1 MDIFT
6 IVLYALGA
14 IVFVCGIVS
23 IIAHLR
29 YQERSQRLPEA
40 CKYLDLAQRN
50 ESLHADNANL
60 KKENDELAAIH
71 EEAIAKKKWLEANR
85 DIVLSLEEDRKKQE
99 EIKASYEG
107 YLDKLSGLIPE
118 VQEKSKEHEKLSGQ
132 ILSAQEI
139 VQEKNA
145 AIRGLDERLAEM
157 RTERAELEAR
167 NASLIKENETQAVEN
182 ETAVRKLRELQDSVG
197 AEADKLANISA
208 EYTEKNK
215 EYDKLSGQILSAQE
229 IVQEKNAAIRGLD
242 ERLAEMR
249 TERAELEAK
258 NASLMKENETH
269 VIENETAIRKLRELQ
284 DSVGAEADKLA
295 NISAEFD
302 EKNKEYE
309 AIEGKINLAKETIQE
324 KTNSIEKLDE
334 QLNEMRNEKAE
345 LESKNASLTK
355 ENESLSCENE
365 ATAHKLRELQDSVGT
380 ETDKLSNISAEY
392 TEKSKQFAILE
403 GKINLAQETIQE
415 KIVSVE
421 KLDEQ
426 LVAMRTE
433 KADLEARNASLK
445 KENETQVVE
454 NEAAVR
460 KLRELQDSVGAEAD
474 KLAVISAEYTEK
486 KTDLDSYQTRKDAL
500 LKEID
505 ILKDTIETIKKETGT
520 QTTTSEEV
528 LKDLWEP
535 IVFPRLSPPKK
546 VKSELD
552 LLANTKEYIRGKK
565 LYFPDR
571 VIHAFHTSLKCN
583 DISPITVLA
592 GISGTGKSE
601 LPKCYAEGMGIHFS
615 MLAVQPRW
623 DSPQDLL
630 GFYNYMENKYK
641 ATELARALVRFDRY
655 NRENWGAIPK
665 ACDDRSDRMLLVLLD
680 EMNLARVEYYFSEF
694 LSKLETR
701 RGVDPDDEKDR
712 VKAEIELELTGRAPL
727 RIYADRN
734 ILFTGTMNED
744 ESTQTLSDKVLDR
757 ANVLRFGKPKSTN
770 IAEKVRNSNPRSPR
784 SEGLTYEC
792 WHEWCVDAKDV
803 KMDEQVSEW
812 INRLNNA
819 MEELQKPFGHRVAQA
834 IVAYIENYPKGVAN
848 GKEKELAFAD
858 QIEQR
863 IMPKLRG
870 IDLELNEEPL
880 KKIGEL
886 IEETGDKTL
895 YDAYRKG
902 SSQDNTNGVFLW
914 QGIDR
919 SEDF

>member
-6 IVLYALGA
+6 IALYCLGA
-14 IVFVCGIVS
+14 LVFVCGIVS
-23 IIAHLR
+23 ILGHLR

-40 CKYLDLAQRN
+40 CKYDDLAQRN
-50 ESLHADNANL
+50 EGLRADNAKL
-60 KKENDELAAIH
+60 EKENDELAATH
-71 EEAIAKKKWLEANR
+71 EEAVEKKKWLDANR
-85 DIVLSLEEDRKKQE
+85 DLVLSLEEDRKKQE

-132 ILSAQEI
+132 ILSAQETLL
-139 VQEKNA
+139 EKNT
-145 AIRGLDERLAEM
+145 IIKELDERLAGM
-157 RTERAELEAR
+157 RTEKAELEAR
-167 NASLIKENETQAVEN
+167 NASLMKENETQIIEN

-197 AEADKLANISA
+197 AEADKLANITA
-208 EYTEKNK
+208 EYTEKNKEYEALDGKLRITQETIQEKTGSIKELDEQLSEMRTGKAELEAKNASLMKENETLTAENEASVRKLNKLQDSVGAEEDKLASISSEFAEKNK

-229 IVQEKNAAIRGLD
+229 IIQEKNSTIKELD
-242 ERLAEMR
+242 ERLAGMR
-249 TERAELEAK
+249 TERAELEAR
-258 NASLMKENETH
+258 NASLMKENETQ
-269 VIENETAIRKLRELQ
+269 VIENETAVRKLRELQ

-295 NISAEFD
+295 NI
-302 EKNKEYE
+302 
-309 AIEGKINLAKETIQE
+309 T
-324 KTNSIEKLDE
+324 
-334 QLNEMRNEKAE
+334 
-345 LESKNASLTK
+345 
-355 ENESLSCENE
+355 
-365 ATAHKLRELQDSVGT
+365 
-380 ETDKLSNISAEY
+380 
-392 TEKSKQFAILE
+392 
-403 GKINLAQETIQE
+403 
-415 KIVSVE
+415 
-421 KLDEQ
+421 
-426 LVAMRTE
+426 
-433 KADLEARNASLK
+433 
-445 KENETQVVE
+445 
-454 NEAAVR
+454 
-460 KLRELQDSVGAEAD
+460 
-474 KLAVISAEYTEK
+474 AEYTEK
-486 KTDLDSYQTRKDAL
+486 KLELDSYQTTKEAL

-505 ILKDTIETIKKETGT
+505 ILRDTIDAIKKETGN

-641 ATELARALVRFDRY
+641 ATELARALVRFDRF
-655 NRENWGAIPK
+655 NRKNWGEIPNG
-665 ACDDRSDRMLLVLLD
+665 CDDRSDRMLLVLLD

-701 RGVDPDDEKDR
+701 RGVDCDNEKDR
-712 VKAEIELELTGRAPL
+712 VKAEIELELTGRSPL

-770 IAEKVRNSNPRSPR
+770 ITEKIRNSKQLAPR

-792 WHEWCVDAKDV
+792 WQEWCVDAKDV
-803 KMDEQVSEW
+803 KMDEQVSGW

-834 IVAYIENYPKGVAN
+834 IAAYVENYPKGIAN
-848 GKEKELAFAD
+848 GHEKELAFAD

-886 IEETGDKTL
+886 IEETNDKTL
-895 YDAYRKG
+895 YDAYRRG
-902 SSQDNTNGVFLW
+902 SSQDNTSGVFLW

>member
-1 MDIFT
+1 M
-6 IVLYALGA
+6 
-14 IVFVCGIVS
+14 
-23 IIAHLR
+23 
-29 YQERSQRLPEA
+29 
-40 CKYLDLAQRN
+40 
-50 ESLHADNANL
+50 
-60 KKENDELAAIH
+60 
-71 EEAIAKKKWLEANR
+71 
-85 DIVLSLEEDRKKQE
+85 
-99 EIKASYEG
+99 
-107 YLDKLSGLIPE
+107 
-118 VQEKSKEHEKLSGQ
+118 
-132 ILSAQEI
+132 
-139 VQEKNA
+139 
-145 AIRGLDERLAEM
+145 
-157 RTERAELEAR
+157 
-167 NASLIKENETQAVEN
+167 
-182 ETAVRKLRELQDSVG
+182 
-197 AEADKLANISA
+197 
-208 EYTEKNK
+208 
-215 EYDKLSGQILSAQE
+215 
-229 IVQEKNAAIRGLD
+229 
-242 ERLAEMR
+242 
-249 TERAELEAK
+249 
-258 NASLMKENETH
+258 
-269 VIENETAIRKLRELQ
+269 
-284 DSVGAEADKLA
+284 
-295 NISAEFD
+295 
-302 EKNKEYE
+302 
-309 AIEGKINLAKETIQE
+309 
-324 KTNSIEKLDE
+324 
-334 QLNEMRNEKAE
+334 
-345 LESKNASLTK
+345 
-355 ENESLSCENE
+355 
-365 ATAHKLRELQDSVGT
+365 
-380 ETDKLSNISAEY
+380 
-392 TEKSKQFAILE
+392 
-403 GKINLAQETIQE
+403 
-415 KIVSVE
+415 
-421 KLDEQ
+421 
-426 LVAMRTE
+426 
-433 KADLEARNASLK
+433 
-445 KENETQVVE
+445 
-454 NEAAVR
+454 
-460 KLRELQDSVGAEAD
+460 
-474 KLAVISAEYTEK
+474 
-486 KTDLDSYQTRKDAL
+486 
-500 LKEID
+500 KEID

>member
-23 IIAHLR
+23 ILGHLR

-40 CKYLDLAQRN
+40 CKYDDLAQRN
-50 ESLHADNANL
+50 EGLRADNAKL
-60 KKENDELAAIH
+60 EKENDELATVHKDAM
-71 EEAIAKKKWLEANR
+71 EKKKWYEANR
-85 DIVLSLEEDRKKQE
+85 DLVLSLEEDRKKQE

-118 VQEKSKEHEKLSGQ
+118 VQEKSKENEKLSGQ
-132 ILSAQEI
+132 ILSAQETLQKKTNSI
-139 VQEKNA
+139 KE
-145 AIRGLDERLAEM
+145 LDERLAGM
-157 RTERAELEAR
+157 RTEKAELEAR
-167 NASLIKENETQAVEN
+167 NASLIKENETQVIEN

-197 AEADKLANISA
+197 AEADKLANITA
-208 EYTEKNK
+208 EFMEKNK
-215 EYDKLSGQILSAQE
+215 EYEALDGKLRTTQE
-229 IVQEKNAAIRGLD
+229 TLQEKNTTIKELD
-242 ERLAEMR
+242 ERLTGMR
-249 TERAELEAK
+249 TERAELEAR
-258 NASLMKENETH
+258 NASLMKENETQ
-269 VIENETAIRKLRELQ
+269 VIENETAVRKLRELQ

-295 NISAEFD
+295 NI
-302 EKNKEYE
+302 
-309 AIEGKINLAKETIQE
+309 T
-324 KTNSIEKLDE
+324 
-334 QLNEMRNEKAE
+334 
-345 LESKNASLTK
+345 
-355 ENESLSCENE
+355 
-365 ATAHKLRELQDSVGT
+365 
-380 ETDKLSNISAEY
+380 
-392 TEKSKQFAILE
+392 
-403 GKINLAQETIQE
+403 
-415 KIVSVE
+415 
-421 KLDEQ
+421 
-426 LVAMRTE
+426 
-433 KADLEARNASLK
+433 
-445 KENETQVVE
+445 
-454 NEAAVR
+454 
-460 KLRELQDSVGAEAD
+460 
-474 KLAVISAEYTEK
+474 AEYTEK
-486 KTDLDSYQTRKDAL
+486 KMELDSYQTTKEAL

-505 ILKDTIETIKKETGT
+505 ILRDTIDAIKKETGN
-520 QTTTSEEV
+520 QTVTNEEV

-655 NRENWGAIPK
+655 NRDNWGDIPK
-665 ACDDRSDRMLLVLLD
+665 ACDNRSDRMLLVLLD

-902 SSQDNTNGVFLW
+902 SSLDNNNGVFLW

>member
-50 ESLHADNANL
+50 ESLRADNTKL
-60 KKENDELAAIH
+60 EKENAELAATH
-71 EEAIAKKKWLEANR
+71 EEAVEKKKWLEANR
-85 DIVLSLEEDRKKQE
+85 DLVLSLEEDRKKQE

-132 ILSAQEI
+132 ILSAQETL
-139 VQEKNA
+139 QEKTSS
-145 AIRGLDERLAEM
+145 IKELDERLAGMRTEKAELEARNASLMKENETQVVENETAVRKLRELQDSVGAEADKLTNITAELAEKSKEYEALDGKLRITQETIQEKTGSIKELDEKLTEMRTGKAELEAKNASLLKENETLAAENEATVRKLRELQDSIGTEEDKLASIASEYAEKNKEYDKLSGQILSAQEIIQEKNTSIKELDERLAGM

-167 NASLIKENETQAVEN
+167 NASLMKENETQVIEN

-197 AEADKLANISA
+197 AEADKLANI
-208 EYTEKNK
+208 T
-215 EYDKLSGQILSAQE
+215 
-229 IVQEKNAAIRGLD
+229 
-242 ERLAEMR
+242 
-249 TERAELEAK
+249 
-258 NASLMKENETH
+258 
-269 VIENETAIRKLRELQ
+269 
-284 DSVGAEADKLA
+284 
-295 NISAEFD
+295 
-302 EKNKEYE
+302 
-309 AIEGKINLAKETIQE
+309 
-324 KTNSIEKLDE
+324 
-334 QLNEMRNEKAE
+334 
-345 LESKNASLTK
+345 
-355 ENESLSCENE
+355 
-365 ATAHKLRELQDSVGT
+365 
-380 ETDKLSNISAEY
+380 
-392 TEKSKQFAILE
+392 
-403 GKINLAQETIQE
+403 
-415 KIVSVE
+415 
-421 KLDEQ
+421 
-426 LVAMRTE
+426 
-433 KADLEARNASLK
+433 
-445 KENETQVVE
+445 
-454 NEAAVR
+454 
-460 KLRELQDSVGAEAD
+460 
-474 KLAVISAEYTEK
+474 AEYTEK
-486 KTDLDSYQTRKDAL
+486 KMELDSYQTTKEAL

-505 ILKDTIETIKKETGT
+505 ILRDTIDAIKKETGN
-520 QTTTSEEV
+520 QTVTSEEV

-770 IAEKVRNSNPRSPR
+770 IAEKVRNSTPRSPR

-902 SSQDNTNGVFLW
+902 SSQDNNNGVFLW

>member
-132 ILSAQEI
+132 ILSAQETLQKKTENI
-139 VQEKNA
+139 KE
-145 AIRGLDERLAEM
+145 LDEQLVGM

-197 AEADKLANISA
+197 AEADKLAI
-208 EYTEKNK
+208 
-215 EYDKLSGQILSAQE
+215 
-229 IVQEKNAAIRGLD
+229 
-242 ERLAEMR
+242 
-249 TERAELEAK
+249 
-258 NASLMKENETH
+258 
-269 VIENETAIRKLRELQ
+269 
-284 DSVGAEADKLA
+284 
-295 NISAEFD
+295 
-302 EKNKEYE
+302 
-309 AIEGKINLAKETIQE
+309 
-324 KTNSIEKLDE
+324 
-334 QLNEMRNEKAE
+334 
-345 LESKNASLTK
+345 
-355 ENESLSCENE
+355 
-365 ATAHKLRELQDSVGT
+365 
-380 ETDKLSNISAEY
+380 
-392 TEKSKQFAILE
+392 
-403 GKINLAQETIQE
+403 
-415 KIVSVE
+415 
-421 KLDEQ
+421 
-426 LVAMRTE
+426 
-433 KADLEARNASLK
+433 
-445 KENETQVVE
+445 
-454 NEAAVR
+454 
-460 KLRELQDSVGAEAD
+460 
-474 KLAVISAEYTEK
+474 ISAEYTEK
-486 KTDLDSYQTRKDAL
+486 KSELDSYQTRKDAL

-505 ILKDTIETIKKETGT
+505 ILKDTIEAIKKETGT

-535 IVFPRLSPPKK
+535 IVFPKLSPAKK
-546 VKSELD
+546 IKSEQD
-552 LLANTKEYIRGKK
+552 LLSNTKEYIRGKK

-641 ATELARALVRFDRY
+641 ATELARAMVRFDRF
-655 NRENWGAIPK
+655 NRENWGDIPK
-665 ACDDRSDRMLLVLLD
+665 GCDDRSDRMLLVLLD

-770 IAEKVRNSNPRSPR
+770 IAEKVRNSTLRSPR

-819 MEELQKPFGHRVAQA
+819 MEDLQKPFGHRVAQA

-902 SSQDNTNGVFLW
+902 SSQDNTSGVFLW

>member
-6 IVLYALGA
+6 IVLYGLGA
-14 IVFVCGIVS
+14 LIFVFGICS
-23 IIAHLR
+23 ILAHLR
-29 YQERSQRLPEA
+29 YQERSQRLPDA

-50 ESLHADNANL
+50 ESLQADNAKL
-60 KKENDELAAIH
+60 EKENAELVAIRDEAV
-71 EEAIAKKKWLEANR
+71 EKKKWLEANR
-85 DIVLSLEEDRKKQE
+85 EIVLSLEEDRKKQE
-99 EIKASYEG
+99 EIKSSYEG
-107 YLDKLSGLIPE
+107 YLDKLSDLIPK
-118 VQEKSKEHEKLSGQ
+118 VQDRTKEHESLMGK
-132 ILSAQEI
+132 INSAQEAI
-139 VQEKNA
+139 QEKTNS
-145 AIRGLDERLAEM
+145 IEKLDEQLTCM
-157 RTERAELEAR
+157 RTEKADLEAR
-167 NASLIKENETQAVEN
+167 NASLKKENETQ
-182 ETAVRKLRELQDSVG
+182 
-197 AEADKLANISA
+197 
-208 EYTEKNK
+208 
-215 EYDKLSGQILSAQE
+215 
-229 IVQEKNAAIRGLD
+229 
-242 ERLAEMR
+242 
-249 TERAELEAK
+249 
-258 NASLMKENETH
+258 
-269 VIENETAIRKLRELQ
+269 VIENETAVRKLRELQ

-309 AIEGKINLAKETIQE
+309 AIEEKINLAQETIQE
-324 KTNSIEKLDE
+324 KTGSIEKLDE
-334 QLNEMRNEKAE
+334 QLTEMRNEKAE
-345 LESKNASLTK
+345 LESKNASLIK
-355 ENESLSCENE
+355 EKETLSVENE
-365 ATAHKLRELQDSVGT
+365 ATARKLHELQDSVGA

-392 TEKSKQFAILE
+392 TEKSKHFAILE
-403 GKINLAQETIQE
+403 GKINLAQEAIQE
-415 KIVSVE
+415 KTSSIE
-421 KLDEQ
+421 KYDEQ
-426 LVAMRTE
+426 LTEMRTE

-445 KENETQVVE
+445 KENETQVIE
-454 NEAAVR
+454 NETAVR

-486 KTDLDSYQTRKDAL
+486 KTELDSYQTRKDAL